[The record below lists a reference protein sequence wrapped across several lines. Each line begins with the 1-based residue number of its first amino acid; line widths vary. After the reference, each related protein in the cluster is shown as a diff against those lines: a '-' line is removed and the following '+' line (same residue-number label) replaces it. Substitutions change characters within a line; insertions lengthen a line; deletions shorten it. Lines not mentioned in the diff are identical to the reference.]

1 MMKIQYASDLHL
13 EFKENVDWFL
23 ENPIIPTGD
32 ILVLAGDIAYLGTEL
47 YSEHPFWDWCSRNF
61 DQTIVVP
68 GNHELYRSFDI
79 NELCDGWTLDIRENV
94 KVYYNSVI
102 SLGGETDLIASTLW
116 AHIPPSEA
124 YFTEHGVADFR
135 AIRDGD
141 HRLSWNRFNDE
152 HNKCVEFIRK
162 SVEYSN
168 ARTNIVVTHHVPSFD
183 LMAEEFKGS
192 LINGA
197 FTSDLNALM
206 ESLPIDYW
214 IYGHSHRNIDRHK
227 PGFRQPAGFS
237 DLYLTCLLIIH
248 LGENAQ
254 CVFKHF
260 FTVGYHDKIKLI
272 DIYLP
277 KIGHYLE
284 IQVRN
289 TVKSSTL
296 EHKPTASA

>member
-1 MMKIQYASDLHL
+1 MKIQYASDLHL

-32 ILVLAGDIAYLGTEL
+32 IFVLAGDIAYLGTDL

-94 KVYYNSVI
+94 KAYYNSVI
-102 SLGGETDLIASTLW
+102 SLGGKTDLIVSTLW

-135 AIRDGD
+135 VIRDGD

-162 SVEYSN
+162 SVEHSN
-168 ARTNIVVTHHVPSFD
+168 ARTKIVVTHHVPSFD
-183 LMAEEFKGS
+183 LMADEFKKVLS
-192 LINGA
+192 
-197 FTSDLNALM
+197 
-206 ESLPIDYW
+206 
-214 IYGHSHRNIDRHK
+214 
-227 PGFRQPAGFS
+227 
-237 DLYLTCLLIIH
+237 
-248 LGENAQ
+248 
-254 CVFKHF
+254 
-260 FTVGYHDKIKLI
+260 TVRS
-272 DIYLP
+272 P
-277 KIGHYLE
+277 
-284 IQVRN
+284 
-289 TVKSSTL
+289 
-296 EHKPTASA
+296 PT